1 MIPYLDLK
9 AQYASLK
16 DELDDAALRV
26 LASTQY
32 VLGEEVKTFEQDFAV
47 LCGVEHAVGVNSG
60 TSALH
65 LALLVS
71 GIQPGDEVITT
82 PFTFIASASA
92 IIYAQARPVFV
103 DVTADTLTIDPNLIE
118 AAITPRTK
126 AIMPVHLYGQM
137 ADMDPILEIARKHNL
152 IVIEDAA
159 QAHGAT
165 YKGKH
170 AGSLGEIG
178 CFSFYPGK
186 NLGACGEGG
195 ILVTSN
201 AQFAETARALRDW
214 GQHER
219 YHHDLLGFNYRM
231 EALQGAILRVKL
243 RRLEEWTHARRAVAV
258 RYDDRLSSLSL
269 KIPIAPK
276 DRGHVYHIYAI
287 RTAERD
293 RLQAELTKAQIGS
306 AIHYPIP
313 VHLQKCLKHLGYERG
328 DFPESEKAANEVLS
342 LPIYPE
348 LTATAQETVVK
359 SISDFVETLDD
370 PNGPL
375 DMQTMI
381 LL

>member
-16 DELDDAALRV
+16 DELNEAALRV

-32 VLGEEVKTFEQDFAV
+32 VLGEEVKTFEQEFATF
-47 LCGVEHAVGVNSG
+47 CGVKYAVGVNSG

-71 GIQPGDEVITT
+71 GIEPGDEVITT

-92 IIYAQARPVFV
+92 IVYSHARPVFV
-103 DVTADTLTIDPNLIE
+103 DVTVDTLTIDPNLIE

-126 AIMPVHLYGQM
+126 AIMPVHLYGQI
-137 ADMDPILEIARKHNL
+137 ADMDQILEIAHKHGL

-165 YKGKH
+165 YKGKR
-170 AGSLGEIG
+170 AGSLGKIG

-195 ILVTSN
+195 TLATSN
-201 AQFAETARALRDW
+201 EEFAEKARALRDW
-214 GQHER
+214 GQYQR
-219 YHHDLLGFNYRM
+219 YHHDLFGFNYRM
-231 EALQGAILRVKL
+231 EALQGAMLKVKL
-243 RRLEEWTHARRAVAV
+243 RKLEEWIQARRVVAA
-258 RYDDRLSSLSL
+258 RYDDLLSSLSL
-269 KIPIAPK
+269 RTPTAQE
-276 DRGHVYHIYAI
+276 DRQHVYHIYAI
-287 RTAERD
+287 RTSKRD

-313 VHLQKCLKHLGYERG
+313 VHLQKCMQHLDYKRG
-328 DFPESEKAANEVLS
+328 DFPESEKAADEVLS
-342 LPIYPE
+342 LPVYPE
-348 LTATAQETVVK
+348 LSEASQEAIVTAVTTVC
-359 SISDFVETLDD
+359 S
-370 PNGPL
+370 
-375 DMQTMI
+375 
-381 LL
+381 